1 MVSSR
6 LESADVLRSH
16 ARTSRRGQR
25 GVVMFVALVVL
36 IVMTL
41 AGLAMLRQM
50 SSGVSI
56 AGNIAF
62 KQAATAV
69 ADAGVETARVW
80 IGANAPGLGV
90 TQAASGYYA
99 TWALNVDPTSTFWA
113 DNVWNIAPTLPP
125 AATGNT
131 GNTVRYVIERLCSEA
146 GPSWGPGMLPTQQC
160 ADAVGKSTSGQSLGG
175 PSYNSGTGP
184 QTPPAPFYRVTT
196 QVQGPRNTVSYT
208 QVVLN

>member
-6 LESADVLRSH
+6 LESADAWPSL
-16 ARTSRRGQR
+16 APTSRRGQR

-50 SSGVSI
+50 SSGVSV

-80 IGANAPGLGV
+80 IGANWPSLGV
-90 TQAASGYYA
+90 TQATSGYYA
-99 TWALNVDPTSTFWA
+99 TWALNVDPTSAAWT
-113 DNVWNIAPTLPP
+113 NVWLDAPVLPP
-125 AATGNT
+125 ASVGNT
-131 GNTVRYVIERLCSEA
+131 GNTVQYVIERLCSEP
-146 GPSWGPGMLPTQQC
+146 GPSGGQGASPTQQC
-160 ADAVGKSTSGQSLGG
+160 SDFVPPTAQGQSVSGADYTSGPGFKFQ
-175 PSYNSGTGP
+175 PS
-184 QTPPAPFYRVTT
+184 PFYRVTAR
-196 QVQGPRNTVSYT
+196 VLGPRNTVSYT

>member
-1 MVSSR
+1 MNSR
-6 LESADVLRSH
+6 AETAVVRQLH
-16 ARTSRRGQR
+16 NRTIARRGQR

-69 ADAGVETARVW
+69 ADVGVETARVW
-80 IGANAPGLGV
+80 IGNNPATLGV
-90 TQAASGYYA
+90 DQVASGYYA
-99 TWALNVDPTSTFWA
+99 TWALNFDPTSAAWA
-113 DNVWNIAPTLPP
+113 AIWQGAPVLLP
-125 AATGNT
+125 AVTGNT
-131 GNTVRYVIERLCSEA
+131 GNTVRYVIERLCSQL
-146 GPSWGPGMLPTQQC
+146 GPNWGPGMLPTQEC
-160 ADAVGKSTSGQSLGG
+160 ADSVGKSTSGQSMGG
-175 PSYNSGTGP
+175 VSYTNPGGTT
-184 QTPPAPFYRVTT
+184 TPPAPYYRVTT
-196 QVQGPRNTVSYT
+196 QVLGPRNTVSYT

>member
-6 LESADVLRSH
+6 LRSADVWQSRGS
-16 ARTSRRGQR
+16 TSRRGQR

-80 IGANAPGLGV
+80 IGANAPSLGV

-99 TWALNVDPTSTFWA
+99 TWALNVDPTSAAWT
-113 DNVWNIAPTLPP
+113 NIWQGAPVLAP
-125 AATGNT
+125 ASIGNT

-160 ADAVGKSTSGQSLGG
+160 ADSVGKSTSGQSLGG
-175 PSYNSGTGP
+175 PSYTTPGGFV
-184 QTPPAPFYRVTT
+184 TPPAPFYRVTT

>member
-6 LESADVLRSH
+6 LESADVWQSH
-16 ARTSRRGQR
+16 APTFRRDQR

-69 ADAGVETARVW
+69 ADAGVETARGW
-80 IGANAPGLGV
+80 IGANWPSLGV
-90 TQAASGYYA
+90 TQAANGYYA
-99 TWALNVDPTSTFWA
+99 TWALNVDPTSAAWT
-113 DNVWNIAPTLPP
+113 NIWLSAPVLAP
-125 AATGNT
+125 ASVGNT
-131 GNTVRYVIERLCSEA
+131 GNTVQYVIERLCSEP
-146 GPSWGPGMLPTQQC
+146 GPSGGPGTSPTQQC
-160 ADAVGKSTSGQSLGG
+160 SDSVPVSGGG
-175 PSYNSGTGP
+175 SSKGGGYYGNIPVTLIP
-184 QTPPAPFYRVTT
+184 TPFYRVTARVT
-196 QVQGPRNTVSYT
+196 GPRNTVSYT